1 MGNWTSTGKGS
12 SGKTTLGCCT
22 AGRPGQGAGWN
33 LLRACESRKQVRDGG
48 DTPSCNVG
56 STVVC
61 RESHACRPARR
72 VHARQSGAHFAGLLG
87 PRHPRRPRP
96 RHRPCGT
103 FFRQQTC
110 HPRRPVP
117 PKFLGPRAPRP
128 FCAFPQ
134 VVSQDGEK
142 SAKTSAPPQRSVRA
156 GTAGDIRNM
165 AGPVDEVCPL
175 VLASLAR
182 AGCAGAHS
190 TVPMPFPGRH

>member
-1 MGNWTSTGKGS
+1 MPCANSFFS
-12 SGKTTLGCCT
+12 LSL
-22 AGRPGQGAGWN
+22 ARAHQRRGAH
-33 LLRACESRKQVRDGG
+33 K
-48 DTPSCNVG
+48 
-56 STVVC
+56 
-61 RESHACRPARR
+61 SHACRPARR

-96 RHRPCGT
+96 WHRPCGT

-156 GTAGDIRNM
+156 GTAGGIRTWQVPWM
-165 AGPVDEVCPL
+165 RSALSCSRRLLGLGVLGLTPPGPC
-175 VLASLAR
+175 AIAR
-182 AGCAGAHS
+182 PPDGPRVS
-190 TVPMPFPGRH
+190 ESRP

>member
-1 MGNWTSTGKGS
+1 MSSTRGQRDKHGRGNCRVDRSW
-12 SGKTTLGCCT
+12 
-22 AGRPGQGAGWN
+22 AGAHGGRSGWN

-61 RESHACRPARR
+61 RESHACRSARR

-96 RHRPCGT
+96 WHRPCGT

-134 VVSQDGEK
+134 DLGPRLSPRTEK
-142 SAKTSAPPQRSVRA
+142 KVPRRQRRRREA
-156 GTAGDIRNM
+156 CALEL
-165 AGPVDEVCPL
+165 PV
-175 VLASLAR
+175 ASE
-182 AGCAGAHS
+182 H
-190 TVPMPFPGRH
+190 GRSRG